1 MNFALKDSFKKVFC
15 PYNPKT
21 DPFKFFI
28 GNLLSGGAA
37 GATSL
42 SVIYPLDF
50 ARNRLGAD
58 VGSGKTR
65 EFTGLKDCFSK
76 VLAVDG
82 VRGLYRG
89 YVVSVLGIVFYRAT
103 YFGAFDTGKA
113 FLFPNVKERS

>member
-1 MNFALKDSFKKVFC
+1 MNFVLKDSFKKFFC

-50 ARNRLGAD
+50 ARIRLGAD
-58 VGSGKTR
+58 VGSSKTR
-65 EFTGLKDCFSK
+65 EFTGLRDCFSK

-89 YVVSVLGIVFYRAT
+89 YVVSVFGIVFYRAT